1 MNFED
6 AFVCQQITESRN
18 RIDEIRG
25 GITSTN
31 ELKGVIEKAS
41 TAAAELKELKEGF
54 ADDTPK
60 TMISYTDASIKCM
73 ESVAFSLGLVMNGLE
88 SLNRAVEK
96 YDTECDNMIKA
107 IEDKSGEKFDPAHE
121 KAVQENLAEDLAK
134 MLFGALMAAVAEG
147 GMEAWDNDEDED
159 DDDDDETDDDEDD
172 DEDDEDGT
180 EEK

>member
-6 AFVCQQITESRN
+6 AFVCRQITESREK
-18 RIDEIRG
+18 IGAIRG

-41 TAAAELKELKEGF
+41 TAAAELRELRESF
-54 ADDTPK
+54 DDDTPEA
-60 TMISYTDASIKCM
+60 MIAYTDASIKCM

-88 SLNRAVEK
+88 SLDRTVDK
-96 YDTECDNMIKA
+96 YDTECNNMIKA
-107 IEDKSGEKFDPAHE
+107 IEDRSGEKFDPAHE

-134 MLFGALMAAVAEG
+134 MLFEALMDSIAEG
-147 GMEAWDNDEDED
+147 GLEGFD
-159 DDDDDETDDDEDD
+159 DDDDDDDDS
-172 DEDDEDGT
+172 T

>member
-6 AFVCQQITESRN
+6 AFVCKQITESRG
-18 RIDEIRG
+18 RIDQIRD

-54 ADDTPK
+54 DDNTPK
-60 TMISYTDASIKCM
+60 AMISYTDASIKCM

-88 SLNRAVEK
+88 SLNRTVEK

-107 IEDKSGEKFDPAHE
+107 IEDKAGEKFDPAYE
-121 KAVQENLAEDLAK
+121 KAREEKFAEDLAK
-134 MLFGALMAAVAEG
+134 MLFGALMEAVAEG
-147 GMEAWDNDEDED
+147 GLEGLDEDED
-159 DDDDDETDDDEDD
+159 EDED
-172 DEDDEDGT
+172 EDST